1 MSRLIDAKHF
11 KRFLQAL
18 CKAGAPYDEVIQLL
32 DKEPTVYE
40 IDTVKKG
47 LKELKQYRAIGTIEE
62 FKALKD
68 KSVAKKIINIQ
79 INKMQSFCEDDFGR
93 NMPCIVNVFQFKCP
107 NCNKK
112 IASRFKIRKCPD
124 CEQKLDW
131 Q

>member
-1 MSRLIDAKHF
+1 MSRLIDAD
-11 KRFLQAL
+11 AL
-18 CKAGAPYDEVIQLL
+18 LNKLNELGWLDDTLL
-32 DKEPTVYE
+32 EDIINEQPTVYDVDIVE
-40 IDTVKKG
+40 
-47 LKELKQYRAIGTIEE
+47 EREQYRAIGTIEE
-62 FKALKD
+62 FKDLKE
-68 KSVAKKIINIQ
+68 KSAAKKIINIQ